1 MYGIS
6 ACSVATSGIAS
17 PTIWT
22 RYANFNSSLIFTSL
36 EIITLYQNT
45 VTTYLLKFKTVEEYL
60 LSITIT

>member
-6 ACSVATSGIAS
+6 ACSVASSGIAS

-22 RYANFNSSLIFTSL
+22 RYANFNSSLFTSL
-36 EIITLYQNT
+36 EIITLYQST
-45 VTTYLLKFKTVEEYL
+45 VATYLLKFKTVEEYL

>member
-6 ACSVATSGIAS
+6 VCSVASSGIAS

-22 RYANFNSSLIFTSL
+22 HYANFNSSLFTSL
-36 EIITLYQNT
+36 EIITLYQST
-45 VTTYLLKFKTVEEYL
+45 VATYLLKFKTVEEYL

>member
-6 ACSVATSGIAS
+6 ACSVASSGIAS

-22 RYANFNSSLIFTSL
+22 RYANFNSLFTSL

-45 VTTYLLKFKTVEEYL
+45 VATYLLKFKTVEEYL

>member
-6 ACSVATSGIAS
+6 ACSVASSGIAS

-22 RYANFNSSLIFTSL
+22 RYANFNSSLFTSL
-36 EIITLYQNT
+36 EIITLYQTT

>member
-6 ACSVATSGIAS
+6 ACSVASSGIAS

-22 RYANFNSSLIFTSL
+22 RYANFNSSLFTFL

-60 LSITIT
+60 LSFTIT